1 MLYEYDNGPHI
12 HVKEFCNMFWLLANE
27 VEKISK
33 AKAAFFR
40 EIANNPNKADVYS
53 VILVNI
59 RKTGVYTWDEHEI
72 LQAITPHGVLVLGE
86 YVRITIN
93 DTANGIY
100 TIINAYYDD
109 ESKIYH
115 EVAKIE
121 DVQYIE
127 QVIRQELK
135 VSTGLLTEINKLDW
149 E

>member
-1 MLYEYDNGPHI
+1 MLYKYGNGPYI
-12 HVKEFCNMFWLLANE
+12 HVKEFCNIFGLLANE

-40 EIANNPNKADVYS
+40 EIANNPKKANVYS
-53 VILVNI
+53 IILVNI
-59 RKTGVYTWDEHEI
+59 RKTGVYIWDENEI

-93 DTANGIY
+93 NTANGIY
-100 TIINAYYDD
+100 TIINAYYDGG
-109 ESKIYH
+109 SKIYH

-127 QVIRQELK
+127 QVTRQELK
-135 VSTGLLTEINKLDW
+135 VSKGLLTEINKLDW